1 MNILSPDSGITFSLC
16 SSVTPVNI
24 TLGLEWS
31 VFLSDGELVRVVSNF
46 LLLFPLGVPA
56 GALPTEGNDSD
67 IDCRVYL
74 VILFD
79 KFC

>member
-1 MNILSPDSGITFSLC
+1 MNIVSSDSGITFSLC

-46 LLLFPLGVPA
+46 LLFPLGVPA
-56 GALPTEGNDSD
+56 GALPIEGNDSD
-67 IDCRVYL
+67 MDCRVYL
-74 VILFD
+74 VILLD